1 MTMRMTGLLDCNN
14 FYVSRERVFD
24 PSLNDRP
31 VAVLSN
37 NDGSCISRSNEF
49 KALDLPKRIPYYLL
63 KRYAD
68 ELGIVFRSSNYCLY
82 GDMSN
87 RVMHVLRDMVP
98 QIEQYSIDES
108 FFHMDFAAGFDYA
121 AFGAAIRKKV
131 LRWTGIPCGIG
142 FAKTKTLAKIANH
155 IGKKTASGIFVMPED
170 PLPILRELPLT
181 EVWGISWRLEKQLLA
196 LGIRNAGELAECESG
211 DIRRKF
217 SVSLAQTVLELQGV
231 PAIAHDD
238 FGGPAQRIGF
248 SRSFGAPTASTE
260 AIRESVMHYTAVAA
274 EKLRALHEAASCIYI
289 YAHYT
294 AEYGGSEKLPSGYC
308 GHVAAFPVPLAEHIS
323 MTRYIAPA
331 IRHIIVLGR
340 KAMKTGVVLFE
351 LTGDDSTDADLFE
364 RSDERNLA
372 LAEAM
377 DSINHRYGRNT
388 LFLAG
393 EGIKRE
399 WSMKRNFLSRRFTT
413 CWDELP
419 EVK

>member
-1 MTMRMTGLLDCNN
+1 MTGLLDCNN
-14 FYVSRERVFD
+14 FYVSCERVFD
-24 PSLNDRP
+24 PALNGRP

-37 NDGSCISRSNEF
+37 NDGSCISRSDEF
-49 KALDLPKRIPYYLL
+49 KALELPKRIPYYQL

-142 FAKTKTLAKIANH
+142 FAPTKTLAKIANH
-155 IGKKTASGIFVMPED
+155 IGKKTPSGIFVLPED

-196 LGIRNAGELAECESG
+196 LGIRNAGELAGCEAG

-217 SVSLAQTVLELQGV
+217 NVSLAQTVLELQGV
-231 PAIAHDD
+231 PAIAYDD
-238 FGGPAQRIGF
+238 FEGPVRRIAF
-248 SRSFGAPTASTE
+248 SRSFGAPTDSAE
-260 AIRESVMHYTAVAA
+260 AIRESVMHYTAAAA
-274 EKLRALHEAASCIYI
+274 EKLRARREAASCIYI
-289 YAHYT
+289 YAHYIADCDD
-294 AEYGGSEKLPSGYC
+294 AERAPGGYC
-308 GHVAAFPVPLAEHIS
+308 GHVVAFPVPLGEHLS

-331 IRHIIVLGR
+331 IRHIIVPGR
-340 KAMKTGVVLFE
+340 KAMKTGVVLME
-351 LTGDDSTDADLFE
+351 LTGRDDAAADLF
-364 RSDERNLA
+364 RRPDEKNLA
-372 LAEAM
+372 LADAM
-377 DSINHRYGRNT
+377 DRLNRQYGRDT

-393 EGIKRE
+393 EGIGRK

>member
-1 MTMRMTGLLDCNN
+1 MTGLLDCNN
-14 FYVSRERVFD
+14 FYVSCERVFD
-24 PSLNDRP
+24 PALNGRP

-37 NDGSCISRSNEF
+37 NDGSCISRSDEF
-49 KALDLPKRIPYYLL
+49 KALELPKRIPYYQL

-155 IGKKTASGIFVMPED
+155 IGKKTASGIFVLPDD
-170 PLPILRELPLT
+170 PMPILRQLPLT
-181 EVWGISWRLEKQLLA
+181 EIWGVSWRLEKQLLA
-196 LGIRNAGELAECESG
+196 LGIRNAGDLAACEAG
-211 DIRRKF
+211 DIRKKF
-217 SVSLAQTVLELQGV
+217 NVSLAQTVLELQGV
-231 PAIAHDD
+231 PAIAYDD
-238 FGGPAQRIGF
+238 FEGPVQRIAF
-248 SRSFGAPTASTE
+248 SRSFGAPTDSE
-260 AIRESVMHYTAVAA
+260 EEIRESVMYYTAVAA
-274 EKLRALHEAASCIYI
+274 EKLRSLREAASCIYI
-289 YAHYT
+289 YAHYVAAYDD
-294 AEYGGSEKLPSGYC
+294 AEKVPGGYC
-308 GHVAAFPVPLAEHIS
+308 GHVVAFPTPLCEHLS
-323 MTRYIAPA
+323 MMPYVAPA
-331 IRHIIVLGR
+331 IRHIIVPRR
-340 KAMKTGVVLFE
+340 KAMKTGVVLLE
-351 LTGDDSTDADLFE
+351 LTGRDDAAADLF
-364 RSDERNLA
+364 RRPDEKNLA
-372 LAEAM
+372 LADAM
-377 DSINHRYGRNT
+377 DRINRQYGRDT

-393 EGIKRE
+393 EGIARK

>member
-1 MTMRMTGLLDCNN
+1 MRMTGLLDCNN
-14 FYVSRERVFD
+14 FYVSCERVFD
-24 PSLNDRP
+24 PSLNNRP

-63 KRYAD
+63 KRYA
-68 ELGIVFRSSNYCLY
+68 EQMGIVFRSSNYCLY

-87 RVMHVLRDMVP
+87 RVMHVLRDLVP
-98 QIEQYSIDES
+98 AIEQYSIDES
-108 FFHMDFAAGFDYA
+108 FFHMDFAAGFDYGS
-121 AFGAAIRKKV
+121 FGAAIRKKV

-155 IGKKTASGIFVMPED
+155 IGKKTSSGIFVMPED

-196 LGIRNAGELAECESG
+196 LGIRNAGELAECDSG
-211 DIRRKF
+211 DIREKF
-217 SVSLAQTVLELQGV
+217 SVILAQTVLELQGV
-231 PAIAHDD
+231 PSIAYDD
-238 FGGPAQRIGF
+238 FNGPAKRIAF
-248 SRSFGAPTASTE
+248 SRSFGAPTDSAE
-260 AIRESVMHYTAVAA
+260 AIRESVMHYTAIAA
-274 EKLRALHEAASCIYI
+274 GKLRTLREAASCIYI

-294 AEYGGSEKLPSGYC
+294 AEYNGSGKLPSGYC
-308 GHVAAFPVPLAEHIS
+308 GHVVAFPVPLSEHIS
-323 MTRYIAPA
+323 MMRYIAPA
-331 IRHIIVLGR
+331 IRHIIVPGR
-340 KAMKTGVVLFE
+340 KAMKTGVVLLE
-351 LTGDDSTDADLFE
+351 LSGLDNADADLFE
-364 RSDERNLA
+364 RPDEKNLA
-372 LAEAM
+372 LADAM

-399 WSMKRNFLSRRFTT
+399 WRMKQNFLSRRFTT
-413 CWDELP
+413 SWEELP

>member
-1 MTMRMTGLLDCNN
+1 MTGLLDCNN
-14 FYVSRERVFD
+14 FYVSCERVFD
-24 PSLNDRP
+24 PALNGRP

-37 NDGSCISRSNEF
+37 NDGSCISRSDEF
-49 KALDLPKRIPYYLL
+49 KALELPKRIPYYQL

-142 FAKTKTLAKIANH
+142 FAPTKTLAKIANH
-155 IGKKTASGIFVMPED
+155 IGKKTPSGIFVLPED

-196 LGIRNAGELAECESG
+196 LGIRNAGELAGCEAG

-217 SVSLAQTVLELQGV
+217 NVSLAQTVLELQGV
-231 PAIAHDD
+231 PAIAYDD
-238 FGGPAQRIGF
+238 FEGPVRRIAF
-248 SRSFGAPTASTE
+248 SRSFGAPTDSAE

-274 EKLRALHEAASCIYI
+274 EKLRSLREAASCIYI
-289 YAHYT
+289 YAHYIADCDD
-294 AEYGGSEKLPSGYC
+294 AEKVPGGYC
-308 GHVAAFPVPLAEHIS
+308 GHVAAFPTPLCEHLS

-331 IRHIIVLGR
+331 IRHIIVPGR
-340 KAMKTGVVLFE
+340 KAMKTGVVLME
-351 LTGDDSTDADLFE
+351 LTGRDDAAADLF
-364 RSDERNLA
+364 RRPDEKNLA
-372 LAEAM
+372 LADAM
-377 DSINHRYGRNT
+377 DRLNRQYGRDT

-393 EGIKRE
+393 EGIERK